1 MSVSIYVG
9 NLPYSTKE
17 EALQE
22 IFSEHG
28 EVVKV
33 QIITDKL
40 SGKSKGF
47 AFIEMADEAAA
58 EAAIKDLNN
67 GELDGRQIKVNL
79 AKEKSDDTRK
89 FRNREGGNGGYR
101 GDNSGKKFYDKRR

>member
-17 EALQE
+17 DALQK

-28 EVVKV
+28 EVTKV

-40 SGKSKGF
+40 SGRSKGF
-47 AFIEMADEAAA
+47 GFVEMADEAEA

-79 AKEKSDDTRK
+79 AKEKSDEPRK
-89 FRNREGGNGGYR
+89 FSRNRDGGYR
-101 GDNSGKKFYDKRR
+101 DRGDSGKKFYDKRR

>member
-9 NLPYSTKE
+9 NLSYATKE
-17 EALQE
+17 EVLQE
-22 IFSEHG
+22 VFSEHG

-33 QIITDKL
+33 QIITDRA

-47 AFIEMADEAAA
+47 GFVEMANEAEA

-67 GELDGRQIKVNL
+67 GELDGRQIKVNI
-79 AKEKSDDTRK
+79 AKEKSDDSRK
-89 FRNREGGNGGYR
+89 FRNRDGGYR